1 MNSQALNYLY
11 VFLVTGVIMS
21 VLVMDEEV
29 LVLLCWVL
37 FVGLAYTY
45 GSSAI
50 NAIFEDRREKFYKE
64 MVVSYDFQE
73 EALKVLINYH
83 IVQVL
88 IISEVKNLFSF
99 SKTEIAKILVKRQA
113 SFKFIIASQIEQKL
127 SILADKEA
135 SVAAQVQD
143 NINLTV
149 SNNVLNSFKSN
160 NKQISALKEK
170 ILSESMIKF
179 KTIASS

>member
-99 SKTEIAKILVKRQA
+99 SKTEIAKILAKRQA

>member
-1 MNSQALNYLY
+1 MNLQALNYLY
-11 VFLVTGVIMS
+11 VFLGTSGIMS
-21 VLVMDEEV
+21 ILVMDEEV

-37 FVGLAYTY
+37 FVVLAYIY

-50 NAIFEDRREKFYKE
+50 NAIFEERREKFYKD

-73 EALKVLINYH
+73 ESLKILINYH

-88 IISEVKNLFSF
+88 IISEIKNLFNF
-99 SKTEIAKILVKRQA
+99 SKKEIANILAKRQG

-127 SILADKEA
+127 SILGDKEA

-149 SNNVLNSFKSN
+149 SNNVLHLFKSN
-160 NKQISALKEK
+160 DKQIGALKEK
-170 ILSESMIKF
+170 ILSESMTKF
-179 KTIASS
+179 ENIASS

>member
-11 VFLVTGVIMS
+11 VFLGTTCIMGL
-21 VLVMDEEV
+21 LVMDEEV

-37 FVGLAYTY
+37 FVGLSYVY

-50 NAIFEDRREKFYKE
+50 NAIFEERREKFYKD

-88 IISEVKNLFSF
+88 IISEVKKLFVF
-99 SKTEIAKILVKRQA
+99 SKTEIARILAKRQA

-127 SILADKEA
+127 SILADKETA
-135 SVAAQVQD
+135 VAAQVQD
-143 NINLTV
+143 TINLTI
-149 SNNVLNSFKSN
+149 STNILKLFKSDD
-160 NKQISALKEK
+160 KQVGILKER
-170 ILSESMIKF
+170 ILLESMDKF
-179 KTIASS
+179 ENIATS

>member
-1 MNSQALNYLY
+1 MNSTALNYLY
-11 VFLVTGVIMS
+11 VFLGTAGVMS
-21 VLVMDEEV
+21 VLVLDEEV

-37 FVGLAYTY
+37 FVGLSYIY

-50 NAIFEDRREKFYKE
+50 NAIFEERREKFYKD

-73 EALKVLINYH
+73 KALKILINYH

-88 IISEVKNLFSF
+88 IISEVKKLFTF
-99 SKTEIAKILVKRQA
+99 SKTEIARLLNKRQA

-135 SVAAQVQD
+135 AVAAQVQD

-149 SNNVLNSFKSN
+149 STNVLNLFNSKD
-160 NKQISALKEK
+160 KEVVILKEK
-170 ILSESMIKF
+170 ILSESMTKF
-179 KTIASS
+179 ESIATA

>member
-1 MNSQALNYLY
+1 MNLQALNYLY
-11 VFLVTGVIMS
+11 LFLGTAGIMG

-50 NAIFEDRREKFYKE
+50 NGIFDERREKFYKD
-64 MVVSYDFQE
+64 MVISFDFQE
-73 EALKVLINYH
+73 EALKVLINYY
-83 IVQVL
+83 IVQLL
-88 IISEVKNLFSF
+88 IISEVKALFTF
-99 SKTEIAKILVKRQA
+99 SKLEITRILTKRQS

-135 SVAAQVQD
+135 AVAAQVQE

-149 SNNVLNSFKSN
+149 STNILNLFKLKD
-160 NKQISALKEK
+160 KQVAAFKAN
-170 ILSESMIKF
+170 ILSESMTKF
-179 KTIASS
+179 KTITSA

>member
-1 MNSQALNYLY
+1 MNSQSLNYLY
-11 VFLVTGVIMS
+11 VFLGTAGVMG

-45 GSSAI
+45 GSGAI
-50 NAIFEDRREKFYKE
+50 NAMFEERREKFYKD

-73 EALKVLINYH
+73 DALKVLINYH

-88 IISEVKNLFSF
+88 IITEVKSLFNF
-99 SKTEIAKILVKRQA
+99 SKNEITRILAKRQA
-113 SFKFIIASQIEQKL
+113 SFKFILASQIEQKL
-127 SILADKEA
+127 SILADKESA
-135 SVAAQVQD
+135 VAAQVQE

-149 SNNVLNSFKSN
+149 STTVLNLFKSN
-160 NKQISALKEK
+160 NEKVGPLKEK
-170 ILSESMIKF
+170 ILSESMTKF
-179 KTIASS
+179 ESIATA

>member
-1 MNSQALNYLY
+1 MNSQSLNYLY
-11 VFLVTGVIMS
+11 VLLGTAGVMG

-50 NAIFEDRREKFYKE
+50 NAIFEERREKFYKD

-73 EALKVLINYH
+73 EALKILINYH

-88 IISEVKNLFSF
+88 IISEVRNLFNF
-99 SKTEIAKILVKRQA
+99 SKIEIAKILAKRQA

-135 SVAAQVQD
+135 GVAAQVQD
-143 NINLTV
+143 NINLIV
-149 SNNVLNSFKSN
+149 SINVLHLFKSN
-160 NKQISALKEK
+160 DKQVGALKEK
-170 ILSESMIKF
+170 VLSESMAKF
-179 KTIASS
+179 ETITSS

>member
-11 VFLVTGVIMS
+11 VFLGTAGVMGI
-21 VLVMDEEV
+21 LVMDEEV

-50 NAIFEDRREKFYKE
+50 NGMFEERREKFYKD

-73 EALKVLINYH
+73 GALKVLINYH
-83 IVQVL
+83 IIQVL
-88 IISEVKNLFSF
+88 IISEVKKIFNF
-99 SKTEIAKILVKRQA
+99 SKTEIIRILTKRQA
-113 SFKFIIASQIEQKL
+113 SFKFILASQIEQKL

-135 SVAAQVQD
+135 AVASQVQD

-149 SNNVLNSFKSN
+149 STNVLNLFKS
-160 NKQISALKEK
+160 KDKEVSLLKEK
-170 ILSESMIKF
+170 ILSESMTKF
-179 KTIASS
+179 ETIASA

>member
-11 VFLVTGVIMS
+11 VFLGTAGIMGI
-21 VLVMDEEV
+21 LVMDEEV

-45 GSSAI
+45 GSNAI
-50 NAIFEDRREKFYKE
+50 NAMFEERREKFYKD

-73 EALKVLINYH
+73 EGLHTLINYH

-88 IISEVKNLFSF
+88 IISEVKSLFNF
-99 SKTEIAKILVKRQA
+99 SKNEITRILAKRQK

-127 SILADKEA
+127 SILADKES

-149 SNNVLNSFKSN
+149 STNVLNLFKSN
-160 NKQISALKEK
+160 DKQVDILKEK
-170 ILSESMIKF
+170 ILLESMTKF
-179 KTIASS
+179 ENIATA

>member
-11 VFLVTGVIMS
+11 VFLGSTGVMS

-50 NAIFEDRREKFYKE
+50 NAIFEERREKFYKD
-64 MVVSYDFQE
+64 MVISYDFQE

-88 IISEVKNLFSF
+88 IIAEIKKLFNFSLSEISR
-99 SKTEIAKILVKRQA
+99 ILTKRQA

-135 SVAAQVQD
+135 AVAAQVQD

-149 SNNVLNSFKSN
+149 STNVLNLFKS
-160 NKQISALKEK
+160 KDKDVTDLKEK
-170 ILSESMIKF
+170 ILSESMTKF
-179 KTIASS
+179 ETIASA

>member
-11 VFLVTGVIMS
+11 VFLVTSVIMS

-29 LVLLCWVL
+29 LVLLCWIL

-45 GSSAI
+45 GSSTI

-99 SKTEIAKILVKRQA
+99 SKTEIAKILAKRQA